1 VEKDS
6 LANDFVLSCSWFFQ
20 NLAKTLDTGCLPTG
34 SRSLAWEQILF
45 LTLQRPHRVYC
56 EFPWVCIF
64 ILKTSLPFVDGDF
77 YRGGIVSV
85 AHVLLS
91 ILSVRSAGSRGSP
104 VTPWLWAIPGIRM
117 DNKIITH
124 RQIDSS

>member
-1 VEKDS
+1 MVFPESGQDPGHRLS
-6 LANDFVLSCSWFFQ
+6 ANWQPLS
-20 NLAKTLDTGCLPTG
+20 G
-34 SRSLAWEQILF
+34 
-45 LTLQRPHRVYC
+45 LQRPHRVYC